1 MVRKFGAA
9 ALATLML
16 GLTGTAFAQA
26 SGTADEAKA
35 LLEKA
40 VAAIKVDEKKA
51 IEEFNDPKGAFR
63 DRDLYVFCAAAP
75 TYNFTAHAK
84 PELRGTPLAA
94 LVDKTGKKLGEAIIT
109 TAAEGKIG
117 EVDYMFPRP
126 GGTEPVQ
133 KVTFV
138 TKTGGEICGVG
149 YYK

>member
-1 MVRKFGAA
+1 MVRSIMGAA
-9 ALATLML
+9 VATLLL
-16 GLTGTAFAQA
+16 GLTGTAFAET
-26 SGTADEAKA
+26 SGTAAEAKA

-40 VAAIKVDEKKA
+40 VVAIKADEKKA
-51 IEEFNDPKGAFR
+51 IEEFNDPKGSFR
-63 DRDLYVFCAAAP
+63 ENDLYVFCAAAP
-75 TYNFTAHAK
+75 TYNFTSHAK
-84 PELRGTPLAA
+84 PALVGTPLAA
-94 LVDKTGKKLGEAIIT
+94 LVDKNGKKLGEEIIK

-138 TKTGGEICGVG
+138 TKAGNEICGVG

>member
-1 MVRKFGAA
+1 MVRKLGAA
-9 ALATLML
+9 AIATLL
-16 GLTGTAFAQA
+16 IGFSGFAFAES
-26 SGTADEAKA
+26 SGNAAEAKA

-40 VAAIKVDEKKA
+40 VTAIKADEKKA
-51 IEEFNDPKGAFR
+51 IEDFNDPKGAFR

-75 TYNFTAHAK
+75 AYNFTAHAK
-84 PELRGTPLAA
+84 PDLRGTPLAA
-94 LVDKTGKKLGEAIIT
+94 LVDKTGKKLGEAIIAA
-109 TAAEGKIG
+109 AAEGKIG

-138 TKTGGEICGVG
+138 TKAGNEICGVG

>member
-1 MVRKFGAA
+1 MVRKLFA
-9 ALATLML
+9 ATLVSLLM
-16 GLTGTAFAQA
+16 GSTSAAFAQT
-26 SGTADEAKA
+26 SGTAAEAKA

-40 VAAIKVDEKKA
+40 VTAVKADEKKA
-51 IEEFNDPKGAFR
+51 IEDFNNPTGAFR

-75 TYNFTAHAK
+75 DYKFAAHAK
-84 PELRGTPLAA
+84 AELRGTPLAA
-94 LVDKTGKKLGEAIIT
+94 LVDKTGKKLGEAIIA

-138 TKTGGEICGVG
+138 TKAGNEICGVG